1 MEKRLLNEQEKDS
14 QPSQPP
20 HPSSWR
26 TGFWRRFPHSGIFA
40 LVTALAASVS
50 MIYIITASDGQPIT
64 SWKYQPTVCLAIS
77 YTIANI
83 ALQYAL
89 AQAVTIAWWAKALKG
104 DAKVK
109 DLHDIWAFGHGVF
122 PILRSGR
129 GGGPAGWRVMTTGTT
144 VLGYLADF
152 VGKNGSI
159 ELFCNMSLPD
169 PTPNVLKSL
178 REIAFRMALY
188 IPHSRGMLFKTDI
201 ERSSL
206 QQWPKSEREE
216 GIFQQTIEVE
226 QTATEIVFKSQYQF
240 LAIAIGITLVAT
252 ACVFTVLAGWW
263 HLGREVSLSPIEIA
277 KAFNAPLLA
286 ESHPNA
292 EVRRLLKECGEQR
305 LSAHDEKL
313 VQFLTSSTLDETNTS
328 SLLKTFCRDMEQPV
342 YSSLG
347 GRYKYRS
354 ADGSNNNIHLPNV
367 GKAGSYYARMVTPR
381 HIPTKLPDPELLFDT
396 LLAREAKPKLHPT
409 QLSSLFFA
417 FAAVMVCDVFR
428 TGDEDNDVAMTSSYL
443 DLSSLYGESEESQSS
458 VRTFVD
464 GKLKPDAFADTRILS
479 RPAASSALIV
489 CFSRFHNIV
498 VEQLA
503 IINENGR
510 FSPPC
515 NAAGIDTGFYK
526 RALSKRDNDLF
537 QTARLVTTGLYINIV
552 LKDYVR
558 TILNLQCVDSSVTSD
573 PRAKIEGII
582 GQTDVDKARG
592 NQTSAEINMIYRW
605 HSTISK
611 KDEDWLTEHMSMICP
626 DMKIGHLTL
635 EDMRAGMRRHA
646 AIPPADPGRRVF
658 AGLERKNDGYFRDED
673 IVQIL
678 TEATDEV
685 AMSFGPHRVPL
696 ALKVIEVM
704 SIEQGRQWGVASL
717 NETRRFFGMTSHTSF
732 SDIHSDPDV
741 AAALEVLYEDVEN
754 VELYAGTILEEPTAP
769 MTPGSGLCAGTTATR
784 AVVSHALSLIRGDRF
799 YTVDYTPH
807 HLTAFGFN
815 AASSEYS
822 IDGGGV
828 MYKLLMRVFPEY
840 YRGNSIYAHYPLT
853 TPVEMRRRQKSLGHE
868 TDFCYEKPRYGSPPT
883 VITDYKMILRIL
895 RDQTL
900 YTTAWTH
907 TLRQLEYQPHV
918 LLGNTIAAVK
928 QQDIIRQA
936 ILGPEESIE
945 IFAHFLNLK
954 TTQLVQN
961 NSKWLFKVAEIDAIK
976 DVAARSWTQFAAC
989 LFNIPISDSQDSTA
1003 SFDDKQLFSK
1013 MIAVFHFVHLD
1024 NNPAKS
1030 AALRRDAITASDE
1043 MSKEVRVVCEG
1054 MKASPAVQFPDPR
1067 KRRHAKRNLMPDHG
1081 AKVMQRLFDNGAK
1094 VKEVVSLVVI
1104 LAVDLVV
1111 FSTFAFCQ
1119 IIDLFLSEPYHST
1132 HWPDIQK
1139 LAKDITPANSEV
1151 LRAYVLEALRLITPA
1166 TGFLRIPNTFLT
1178 TSDWRHAEGINKGD
1192 DLILDVA
1199 TASRDPAVFPDPDN
1213 INLDRPQELYLPF
1226 IDGLHG
1232 ALTRPI
1238 IVAGLVTQL
1247 RIFARMEGLR
1257 KGPGTQ
1263 ETLRRE
1269 VQEGTVSFLSEAK
1282 DEWVPLP
1289 VSKYIFAT

>member
-1 MEKRLLNEQEKDS
+1 
-14 QPSQPP
+14 
-20 HPSSWR
+20 
-26 TGFWRRFPHSGIFA
+26 
-40 LVTALAASVS
+40 
-50 MIYIITASDGQPIT
+50 
-64 SWKYQPTVCLAIS
+64 
-77 YTIANI
+77 
-83 ALQYAL
+83 
-89 AQAVTIAWWAKALKG
+89 
-104 DAKVK
+104 
-109 DLHDIWAFGHGVF
+109 
-122 PILRSGR
+122 
-129 GGGPAGWRVMTTGTT
+129 
-144 VLGYLADF
+144 
-152 VGKNGSI
+152 
-159 ELFCNMSLPD
+159 
-169 PTPNVLKSL
+169 
-178 REIAFRMALY
+178 
-188 IPHSRGMLFKTDI
+188 
-201 ERSSL
+201 
-206 QQWPKSEREE
+206 
-216 GIFQQTIEVE
+216 
-226 QTATEIVFKSQYQF
+226 
-240 LAIAIGITLVAT
+240 
-252 ACVFTVLAGWW
+252 
-263 HLGREVSLSPIEIA
+263 
-277 KAFNAPLLA
+277 
-286 ESHPNA
+286 
-292 EVRRLLKECGEQR
+292 
-305 LSAHDEKL
+305 
-313 VQFLTSSTLDETNTS
+313 
-328 SLLKTFCRDMEQPV
+328 
-342 YSSLG
+342 
-347 GRYKYRS
+347 
-354 ADGSNNNIHLPNV
+354 
-367 GKAGSYYARMVTPR
+367 MVTPR

-396 LLAREAKPKLHPT
+396 LLAREDKPKPHPS

-443 DLSSLYGESEESQSS
+443 DLSSLYGESEEAQSS

-558 TILNLQCVDSSVTSD
+558 TILNLQCVDSSVTLD

-918 LLGNTIAAVK
+918 LLGHTSAAIK

-936 ILGPEESIE
+936 ILGPEESVD

-989 LFNIPISDSQDSTA
+989 LFNIPINDSQDSTA

-1030 AALRRDAITASDE
+1030 AALRRDAIAASDE

-1054 MKASPAVQFPDPR
+1054 MKASPTVQFPDPR

-1119 IIDLFLSEPYHST
+1119 VIDLFLSEPYHST

-1199 TASRDPAVFPDPDN
+1199 IASRDPAIFPDPDN
-1213 INLDRPQELYLPF
+1213 INLDRPHELYLPF

-1289 VSKYIFAT
+1289 VSKYRFAT